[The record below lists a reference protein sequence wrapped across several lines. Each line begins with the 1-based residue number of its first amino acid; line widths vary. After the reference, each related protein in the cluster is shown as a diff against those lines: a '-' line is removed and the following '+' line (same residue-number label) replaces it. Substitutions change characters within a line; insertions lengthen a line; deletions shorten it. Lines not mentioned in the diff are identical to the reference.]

1 MAADRVVLFLK
12 VTTTAQ
18 PTATDALVPV
28 LLCFALLCSHLHHL
42 FVHNSMSGTQFVRE
56 PPAETTNSMLLWDL
70 LPQGRPN
77 QQQETALRGDL
88 YLRNYCWR

>member
-1 MAADRVVLFLK
+1 
-12 VTTTAQ
+12 
-18 PTATDALVPV
+18 
-28 LLCFALLCSHLHHL
+28 
-42 FVHNSMSGTQFVRE
+42 MSGTQFVRE